1 MTVAI
6 VDRLVAER
14 TELALE
20 NDRLRS
26 TLELIAGFTA
36 EQAGISQPMAR
47 QFIDWATDALAN
59 KAPEPKPTVPAPTHS
74 YGGSHEPAES

>member
-1 MTVAI
+1 MTVAV

-47 QFIDWATDALAN
+47 QFIDWATDALEN
-59 KAPEPKPTVPAPTHS
+59 KSAGTVAAVPAQNTTRTTEVRS
-74 YGGSHEPAES
+74 V